1 MIGTDPS
8 TARKLSGI
16 DHLKIRVRDIL
27 TTRIGERVMRREYG
41 SRLPELVDQPVNR
54 GWLVEAYAAVAEAL
68 DRWEPELRLIR
79 TQVESVDQ
87 GCVTLSLV
95 CEYLPEGREVTLDGI
110 IV

>member
-1 MIGTDPS
+1 MIGTDPA
-8 TARKLSGI
+8 TARNLSGI

-41 SRLPELVDQPVNR
+41 SRLPELVDQPVNK

-79 TQVESVDQ
+79 TQVESVNE
-87 GCVTLSLV
+87 GHVSLRII
-95 CEYLPEGREVTLDGI
+95 CEYLPEGRVVTLDGI
-110 IV
+110 VI